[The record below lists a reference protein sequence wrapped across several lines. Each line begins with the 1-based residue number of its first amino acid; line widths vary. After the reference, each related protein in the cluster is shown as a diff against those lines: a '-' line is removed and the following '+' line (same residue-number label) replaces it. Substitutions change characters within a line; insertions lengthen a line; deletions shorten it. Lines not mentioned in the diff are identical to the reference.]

1 MDFQELNGDQSR
13 ELINSSQ
20 RFEAYLDALQR
31 ERGYRGSMSFVER
44 SGTEYLLRDY
54 YDEKSGLRR
63 QKSLGRRDAATE
75 ATYQD
80 FTAGKADSA
89 VRRQG
94 LMESLQRQA
103 AVNRALRLGRVPE
116 ISARIVRALDGAG
129 LLAHGIKIVGTNAVF
144 AYEAAAGV
152 HLPPELTTTEDI
164 DMLFDAR
171 ARIRLALDE
180 DVPERTLLGLLKIVD
195 KSFVRTPR
203 KFQAVNASGFLV
215 DLIKPERNPPWKIEA
230 ASVSNH
236 SSDLEPSPIGG
247 LAWHE
252 SAPAFEAIAID
263 ARGFPVRIVAPDPRA
278 FAVHK
283 FWLSEQP
290 NRNPAKRRRD
300 RLQAQAVAE
309 LTVKYLQHLP
319 FEIAALKSFPK
330 SIVEGAKHL
339 FNSM

>member
-20 RFEAYLDALQR
+20 RFEAYRDAQQR

-54 YDEKSGLRR
+54 YDEKTGLLR
-63 QKSLGRRDAATE
+63 QKSLGRRDPNTE
-75 ATYQD
+75 AIYQE
-80 FTAGKADSA
+80 FKSGKADA
-89 VRRQG
+89 AARRQE

-103 AVNRALRLGRVPE
+103 AVNRAVRLGRVPE
-116 ISARIVRALDGAG
+116 ISAKIVRALDDAG
-129 LLAHGIKIVGTNAVF
+129 LLGHGIKIVGTNAIF
-144 AYEAAAGV
+144 AYEAAAAI
-152 HLPPELTTTEDI
+152 HLPSELTTTEDI

-180 DVPERTLLGLLKIVD
+180 DVPERTLLGLLRRVD
-195 KSFVRTPR
+195 KSFSKTPR
-203 KFQAVNASGFLV
+203 TFQAANASGFLV
-215 DLIKPERNPPWKIEA
+215 DLIMPERNPPWTREA
-230 ASVSNH
+230 ASVSNN

-252 SAPAFEAIAID
+252 SAPAFEAMAID
-263 ARGFPVRIVAPDPRA
+263 ARGFPVRIIAPDPRA

-300 RLQAQAVAE
+300 RLQAEAVAH
-309 LTVKYLQHLP
+309 LTVRYLQHLP
-319 FEIAALKSFPK
+319 FETGALKSFPK
-330 SIVEGAKHL
+330 SIVESARHL
-339 FNSM
+339 FGK